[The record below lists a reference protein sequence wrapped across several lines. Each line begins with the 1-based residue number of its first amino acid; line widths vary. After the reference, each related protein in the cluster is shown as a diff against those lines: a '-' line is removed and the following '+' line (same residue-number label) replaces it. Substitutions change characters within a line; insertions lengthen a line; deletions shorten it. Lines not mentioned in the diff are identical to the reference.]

1 MTVVRKHLCAEDR
14 KRESEDRN
22 GEPGDRNASTG
33 CSEYDILLYLMQC
46 PEIVMKKV
54 GCSEGSLKV
63 VLGTEKDQKNDRDF
77 VIEFTRRS

>member
-33 CSEYDILLYLMQC
+33 CSEYDVLLYLLQR
-46 PEIVMKKV
+46 PEIIMKKV
-54 GCSEGSLKV
+54 GCSAGLVEV
-63 VLGTEKDQKNDRDF
+63 VLGTEKTKKMTG
-77 VIEFTRRS
+77 IS